1 MGKGSST
8 SNDTTTQNIYGNTT
22 TKNPFFNSSTDSKGN
37 TVTKFAGKNAQL
49 YKNLQNSL
57 DTALYNVNH
66 PSLNDDV
73 TQAFLRQQQRN
84 LDEQSQ
90 QHMQNN
96 IISPLVRNNMVRSSQ
111 ATDMYNNMYNQN
123 AKLINDYSDKA
134 LQDAYNRNLNLYN
147 TLFGNYSNLYQ
158 GVASN
163 QNTSLNA
170 SSGNKKTTTSS
181 NTSVG

>member
-1 MGKGSST
+1 MGKGSSSST
-8 SNDTTTQNIYGNTT
+8 DSTTQNIYGNTT

-37 TVTKFAGKNAQL
+37 TVTKFAGSNAQM

-57 DTALYNVNH
+57 NNSLASLSGAGLDASAQAYVNQMQNQ
-66 PSLNDDV
+66 LNK
-73 TQAFLRQQQRN
+73 
-84 LDEQSQ
+84 QSQ
-90 QHMQNN
+90 QYMQNN

-123 AKLINDYSDKA
+123 SELMRDYNDKA
-134 LQDAYNRNLNLYN
+134 LQDAYTRNLNLYN
-147 TLFGNYSNLYQ
+147 TLFDNYSKLYQ